1 MFNSIKENILPIH
14 NLNIGID
21 ISELQN
27 ELNPFLELC
36 LCCKCNKI
44 PQMPVTLK
52 SCEHLFCF
60 LCLVEEMKNKYIDET
75 FCPKCNKKIYIDDM
89 VTSKKTNS
97 LLQMLTL
104 VCNLCKQKFNALKE
118 YEIFKTHKSL
128 CHNELL
134 LSTSLLTSS
143 SNSKKSIN
151 DIFEINKD
159 SDIPQELEEAA
170 LHIIKQKMAKS
181 GQKTIE
187 FKSGGPRP
195 MVFTHAPKAY
205 VNSAQAAQSTLRL
218 RNTNNAKHFE
228 TLAGNLNDAVA
239 NQTSKLLNSLSQD
252 TRHSILDN
260 AGLNHSEI
268 SASVM
273 VAMKTDMGVPWEK
286 LKIMSR
292 DNSIRVFIFGDYEF
306 LCSLYGISG
315 ASGKHCCLF
324 CYATT
329 NEMKVCKKERTG
341 IESRTLENL
350 QADFERFMKDGG
362 IKKKAKFYNNVIAE
376 PILRIPLNQVSLP
389 SLHIALGVYLKFFNM
404 FEEEAHEVD
413 IMMAASLKNKNCLL
427 SQPYQDYILKQQKI
441 LNLKRC
447 IDKLDDQIQLV
458 NDTVAIAILNNEDC
472 VENIQSLYIPQ
483 LNLLNETKME
493 KVRECN
499 GLENELIFKKSEGPC
514 IQQIELILQKLKV
527 QRQAYHGKSFI
538 GNHVHKMLKKK
549 SILELCNSVPLLVY
563 NNGLSG
569 TTVHEKSVEISSK
582 YKQLFNK
589 LSNCYSILSSKST
602 MTIIELTQL
611 ETYVDDLMQFY
622 HAKWPQGSV
631 PPKLHM
637 MEDHAI
643 PFLQKWGAGFEFYG
657 EQGGESIHHEFNK
670 LKIIYQSIPSPTMR
684 LKSILKSH
692 HLKTN
697 PKNRALRPKI

>member
-75 FCPKCNKKIYIDDM
+75 FCPKYNKKIYIDDM

-195 MVFTHAPKAY
+195 MIFTHAPKAY
-205 VNSAQAAQSTLRL
+205 VNSAKAAQSTLRL
-218 RNTNNAKHFE
+218 RNTNIAKHFE

-239 NQTSKLLNSLSQD
+239 NQTSKLLNSLSRD

-268 SASVM
+268 SANVM
-273 VAMKTDMGVPWEK
+273 VAMKTDMGVPREK
-286 LKIMSR
+286 LKIMS
-292 DNSIRVFIFGDYEF
+292 S
-306 LCSLYGISG
+306 
-315 ASGKHCCLF
+315 
-324 CYATT
+324 
-329 NEMKVCKKERTG
+329 
-341 IESRTLENL
+341 
-350 QADFERFMKDGG
+350 
-362 IKKKAKFYNNVIAE
+362 
-376 PILRIPLNQVSLP
+376 
-389 SLHIALGVYLKFFNM
+389 
-404 FEEEAHEVD
+404 
-413 IMMAASLKNKNCLL
+413 
-427 SQPYQDYILKQQKI
+427 
-441 LNLKRC
+441 
-447 IDKLDDQIQLV
+447 
-458 NDTVAIAILNNEDC
+458 
-472 VENIQSLYIPQ
+472 
-483 LNLLNETKME
+483 
-493 KVRECN
+493 
-499 GLENELIFKKSEGPC
+499 
-514 IQQIELILQKLKV
+514 
-527 QRQAYHGKSFI
+527 
-538 GNHVHKMLKKK
+538 
-549 SILELCNSVPLLVY
+549 
-563 NNGLSG
+563 
-569 TTVHEKSVEISSK
+569 
-582 YKQLFNK
+582 
-589 LSNCYSILSSKST
+589 
-602 MTIIELTQL
+602 
-611 ETYVDDLMQFY
+611 
-622 HAKWPQGSV
+622 
-631 PPKLHM
+631 
-637 MEDHAI
+637 
-643 PFLQKWGAGFEFYG
+643 
-657 EQGGESIHHEFNK
+657 
-670 LKIIYQSIPSPTMR
+670 
-684 LKSILKSH
+684 
-692 HLKTN
+692 
-697 PKNRALRPKI
+697 

>member
-1 MFNSIKENILPIH
+1 
-14 NLNIGID
+14 
-21 ISELQN
+21 
-27 ELNPFLELC
+27 
-36 LCCKCNKI
+36 
-44 PQMPVTLK
+44 
-52 SCEHLFCF
+52 
-60 LCLVEEMKNKYIDET
+60 
-75 FCPKCNKKIYIDDM
+75 
-89 VTSKKTNS
+89 
-97 LLQMLTL
+97 
-104 VCNLCKQKFNALKE
+104 
-118 YEIFKTHKSL
+118 
-128 CHNELL
+128 
-134 LSTSLLTSS
+134 
-143 SNSKKSIN
+143 
-151 DIFEINKD
+151 
-159 SDIPQELEEAA
+159 
-170 LHIIKQKMAKS
+170 MAKS

-195 MVFTHAPKAY
+195 MIFTHAPKAY

-218 RNTNNAKHFE
+218 RNTNIAKHFE

-292 DNSIRVFIFGDYEF
+292 WLKTYDICTWSGKEVIVENAPFFFEKDEKDKLEIKEVPWGYISDLPKHIFRHLEELENCNDLVNHNFIQNKEIYIKIGGDYGGGSFKMSYQIVNTINPNSSENTIVFNIFESKDLRANIKVAMARFEKQIEALQIMKYKDNSIRVFIFGDYEF

-329 NEMKVCKKERTG
+329 NEMKLCKKERTG

-362 IKKKAKFYNNVIAE
+362 IKKKAKFYNNVIVE

-427 SQPYQDYILKQQKI
+427 SQPYQDYIFKQQKI

-527 QRQAYHGKSFI
+527 QRQAYHGI
-538 GNHVHKMLKKK
+538 CLKYQVMYH
-549 SILELCNSVPLLVY
+549 LC
-563 NNGLSG
+563 
-569 TTVHEKSVEISSK
+569 I
-582 YKQLFNK
+582 F
-589 LSNCYSILSSKST
+589 
-602 MTIIELTQL
+602 
-611 ETYVDDLMQFY
+611 
-622 HAKWPQGSV
+622 
-631 PPKLHM
+631 
-637 MEDHAI
+637 
-643 PFLQKWGAGFEFYG
+643 
-657 EQGGESIHHEFNK
+657 
-670 LKIIYQSIPSPTMR
+670 R
-684 LKSILKSH
+684 
-692 HLKTN
+692 
-697 PKNRALRPKI
+697 KNLY

>member
-1 MFNSIKENILPIH
+1 MFRHACASCNEIL
-14 NLNIGID
+14 
-21 ISELQN
+21 
-27 ELNPFLELC
+27 
-36 LCCKCNKI
+36 
-44 PQMPVTLK
+44 QMPVTLK
-52 SCEHLFCF
+52 CCEHLFCF

-195 MVFTHAPKAY
+195 MIFTHAPKAY

-218 RNTNNAKHFE
+218 RNINIAKHFE

-499 GLENELIFKKSEGPC
+499 GLENELIFKKSDGPC

-538 GNHVHKMLKKK
+538 GNHIHKMLKKK

-589 LSNCYSILSSKST
+589 LSNCYSIFSSKGT

-643 PFLQKWGAGFEFYG
+643 PFLQKWGAGFGFYG
-657 EQGGESIHHEFNK
+657 EQGGESIHHELNK

-697 PKNRALRPKI
+697 PKNRALRPKIKKRKRK